1 MSSWSDLETMVA
13 VGRPQAGSARAKGG
27 PANCGEVATTSWAP
41 GTAPAAR
48 QGPGRRRRQ
57 RAALPSSGAPA
68 QPPNSSR
75 TEGSATGQPSPARR
89 QVVASPPLDDLLPPA

>member
-1 MSSWSDLETMVA
+1 MDTTMSSWSDLETMVA

-68 QPPNSSR
+68 QPP
-75 TEGSATGQPSPARR
+75 Q
-89 QVVASPPLDDLLPPA
+89 LLPDGGKCYWAAQPGPPPGSGEPAA